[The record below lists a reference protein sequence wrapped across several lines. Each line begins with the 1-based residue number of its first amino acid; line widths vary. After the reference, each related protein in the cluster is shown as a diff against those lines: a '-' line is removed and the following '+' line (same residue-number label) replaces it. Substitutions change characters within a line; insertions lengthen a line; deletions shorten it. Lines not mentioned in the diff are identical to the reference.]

1 MLQGDRVKLRSITRD
16 DLVRLCE
23 FNNDIEVELA
33 GGGDPPL
40 PQ

>member
-1 MLQGDRVKLRSITRD
+1 MTHGSRAVLRPLQRD
-16 DLVRLCE
+16 DLPRQNA

-40 PQ
+40 P